1 MPVGAEHQVQQER
14 HRGNSSMSERD
25 ARPADT
31 APVEVA
37 PVEVA
42 PVNAAPA
49 DVVIELPFHLLQT
62 LRLAQAI
69 GEAGF
74 RVCVPAAD
82 EVKVVMLKKVFGFD
96 YKVGTAGAARIGGL
110 RVDHMTPRSGVGAI
124 ERPLIMPQAIFDHCR
139 ERWPER
145 RDVDVSFAGILTE
158 TRRAALNDWLC
169 LSGLEQLAMPPKPS
183 FLRRVLRRLA
193 RTAGVSLAEQVGTEN
208 VKLYLSDQGRL
219 FPRKSWNADYYDLL
233 LRSKFVLCPSGDFK
247 SNGVAWTYR
256 FFEAALCGAIPVIE
270 ESCTA
275 YEGYRVR
282 HMNEPIGA
290 LDWSRADAE
299 HNFALARRRLTVAAD
314 ELRSEVLGLLQAPG
328 SAPEIAGGATVEGV
342 YAT

>member
-1 MPVGAEHQVQQER
+1 
-14 HRGNSSMSERD
+14 MSERD
-25 ARPADT
+25 VRPI
-31 APVEVA
+31 
-37 PVEVA
+37 
-42 PVNAAPA
+42 

-82 EVKVVMLKKVFGFD
+82 EVKVVTLKTVFGFD
-96 YKVGTAGAARIGGL
+96 YKVGTAGAARVTGL
-110 RVDHMTPRSGVGAI
+110 RVDHMGPRTCIGAI

-158 TRRAALNDWLC
+158 TRRAALNDWLR

-183 FLRRVLRRLA
+183 VLRRVLRRLA
-193 RTAGVSLAEQVGTEN
+193 RTVGVSLAEQVGTDT

-247 SNGVAWTYR
+247 ANGVAWTYR

-270 ESCTA
+270 ESCAA

-282 HMNEPIGA
+282 HMSDPIGA

-299 HNFALARRRLTVAAD
+299 HNVALARRRLTVAAE
-314 ELRSEVLGLLQAPG
+314 ELRAEVTSLLRAPG
-328 SAPEIAGGATVEGV
+328 AAPEAARGEAGEGV